1 MSIWLYQL
9 RRQLRGIVLSQ
20 WVSSDATKTL
30 VHAFI
35 TSRLDYCNSLLYG
48 VAEQRLKRLL
58 LLFLLLLNEYY

>member
-48 VAEQRLKRLL
+48 VVEQRLKRLL